1 MPTASQDNAVLLTR
15 SHRRRRWIAWTLVA
29 ALLILLCL
37 LRWSSYL
44 LVASDPLP
52 ARVDAAVVLQG
63 SIAGENARI
72 AGAMLLLQQGSAER
86 MLLSVPHFSFWDEP
100 IPPMARRYLERKYG
114 GDLASRVD
122 FCETGPEVNST
133 EDEARALVLCVK
145 QHSWQNVAIVTSDY
159 HTRRAGILWRKVL
172 RQEDPAAHIWIH
184 GVPDPEFNAK
194 YWWHKRLYAKTCS
207 LELLKLIW
215 TKLAG

>member
-1 MPTASQDNAVLLTR
+1 MQTAVPDNDVGLTR
-15 SHRRRRWIAWTLVA
+15 SRRRRRWITWMFLVV
-29 ALLILLCL
+29 LLILVCF
-37 LRWSSYL
+37 LRWGSYL
-44 LVASDPLP
+44 LTASDPLP

-72 AGAMLLLQQGSAER
+72 AGAMHLLEQGSAPR
-86 MLLSVPHFSFWDEP
+86 MLLSVPHYSFWDEP

-133 EDEARALVLCVK
+133 ADEARTLGLCVR
-145 QHSWQNVAIVTSDY
+145 QHGWQNVAIVTSDY

-172 RQEDPAAHIWIH
+172 QQEDPTARVWMF
-184 GVPDPEFNAK
+184 GVPDPEFNAQD
-194 YWWHKRLYAKTCS
+194 WWHKRIYAKTYS

-215 TKLAG
+215 TAVGG